1 MSRIVG
7 RAKQTERNG
16 MRVQFSEAIIMI
28 AVVIAV
34 IFGIRWYFFGYR
46 KSPGYALTEYFGYVK
61 KGNVEKQYE
70 MIDASDKQAF
80 YPTQQK
86 YENDAPQARGYN
98 MRIQD
103 VKMSEPVLD
112 SKQPNVAKVPCAITV
127 RDSADGKELYQ
138 QGTKTVEDEYTLRK
152 NNSGEWKIWLQKSKQ
167 ILLKKVAPSPKST
180 Y

>member
-7 RAKQTERNG
+7 RAKSTERNG
-16 MRVQFSEAIIMI
+16 MKVTFSEAIIMI

-34 IFGIRWYFFGYR
+34 IFGVRWYFSGYL
-46 KSPGYALTEYFGYVK
+46 KSPGYALGEYFGYVK

-70 MIDASDKQAF
+70 MIDASDKQQF
-80 YPTQQK
+80 FPTVKK
-86 YENDAPQARGYN
+86 YENDAPMARGYN

-103 VKMSEPVLD
+103 VKMSEPILD
-112 SKQPNVAKVPCAITV
+112 PKNPNVVKVPCAITV

-152 NNSGEWKIWLQKSKQ
+152 NNNGEWKIWLQKSKRD
-167 ILLKKVAPSPKST
+167 LLNKVKPSDKST